1 MTDYDVEIIRYCAE
15 VNGPCW
21 ECSMRDQCQYWGKE
35 EEEWP

>member
-1 MTDYDVEIIRYCAE
+1 MTEFDVEIIRYCAE

-21 ECSMRDQCQYWGKE
+21 ECSMRDQCQHWGKD